1 MPVFPG
7 LSKFPFALK
16 NLMSSYHDPALAPIP
31 PSSSVLTGWGVQSRA
46 CREMRAVLMV
56 RAGDHWSF
64 RISRHMAPDCEDMF
78 GCLPGREGGRREDG
92 KREGGSYGQL
102 GLREKVVHNIPQRK
116 AFPTFPSSPSTMS
129 PPLTLLLC
137 LCSVHA
143 PYLGQE
149 LHLGRLE
156 GVGGWDVDVNFEDA
170 FGVRRTVGPRDGP
183 GQMVQA

>member
-16 NLMSSYHDPALAPIP
+16 NLMSPYHDPALAPIP

-64 RISRHMAPDCEDMF
+64 RISRHMAPDCEDML

-102 GLREKVVHNIPQRK
+102 GLRGRKSGPKHPPTKGLPNISL
-116 AFPTFPSSPSTMS
+116 FPFYYVSASDTPSVS
-129 PPLTLLLC
+129 LLC
-137 LCSVHA
+137 PRTISWSGTSSWA
-143 PYLGQE
+143 ARRGRRLGCGCQ
-149 LHLGRLE
+149 
-156 GVGGWDVDVNFEDA
+156 F
-170 FGVRRTVGPRDGP
+170 
-183 GQMVQA
+183 